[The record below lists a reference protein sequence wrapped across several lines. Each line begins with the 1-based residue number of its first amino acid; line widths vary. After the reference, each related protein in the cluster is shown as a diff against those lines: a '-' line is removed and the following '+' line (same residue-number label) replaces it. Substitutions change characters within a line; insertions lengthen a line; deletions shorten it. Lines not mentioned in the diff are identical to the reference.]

1 MLKLLCHNICCVIQS
16 VCELGIKAE
25 FCIEETKEIKQ
36 TERVENSALLVGVVR
51 D

>member
-25 FCIEETKEIKQ
+25 FNIEQTKE
-36 TERVENSALLVGVVR
+36 VENSAFLVGGVI